1 MIAWVPHSAS
11 AITRTC
17 GKAACSP
24 RCVLGRPNATAF
36 AGVSARS
43 RVVPSRLASRQS
55 RYHAPEVAG
64 VASGRTAAR
73 NSARNGSAPSRAL
86 ARAIAPVVGT
96 CQDPRQRRAQ
106 ASPSVSS
113 RATSS

>member
-17 GKAACSP
+17 GKAARSP
-24 RCVLGRPNATAF
+24 RWVLGRPNATAL
-36 AGVSARS
+36 AGVSAMS